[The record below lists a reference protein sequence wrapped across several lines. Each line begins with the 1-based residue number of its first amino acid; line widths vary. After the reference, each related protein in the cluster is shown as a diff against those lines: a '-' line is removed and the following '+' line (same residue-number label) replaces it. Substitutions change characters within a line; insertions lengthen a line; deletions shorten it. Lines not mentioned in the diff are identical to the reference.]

1 MMQHCEH
8 IPMVSVAM
16 IAYNKERL
24 IARAIEGVVRQ
35 RAPFAIELII
45 VDDAST
51 DATLGV
57 ARMWQERYPEII
69 KVFANKTNLG
79 LQANYIEAF
88 SHCTGK
94 YLAIC
99 DADDYWCSPSK
110 LRRQVQYMEKNP
122 GCAITFHRVIN
133 HYTADSTKSLSNG
146 GQSVD
151 TTIADLARSNYITN
165 LSVVYRRSLVDLRN
179 LPEWLADDR
188 SPDYAMHM
196 LYAAWGTI
204 HYFRRPMGVYHIA
217 GEGAWSM
224 TERYRRLEMSLSVRH
239 RLMVHFAHMPEVVAG
254 LRGAAES
261 ILLAMVA
268 ASGNDTVR
276 RDSAIAL
283 LMADNPSAT
292 PEDIIRAATSKASAP
307 PLLCRLL
314 TAIRRAVSR
323 LVPISAAR
331 LIP

>member
-57 ARMWQERYPEII
+57 ARMWQERYPDII

-99 DADDYWCSPSK
+99 DADDCWCSPSK
-110 LRRQVQYMEKNP
+110 LRRQVRYMEKNP
-122 GCAITFHRVIN
+122 DSFPC
-133 HYTADSTKSLSNG
+133 TAPGGGASTVSTS
-146 GQSVD
+146 S
-151 TTIADLARSNYITN
+151 R
-165 LSVVYRRSLVDLRN
+165 
-179 LPEWLADDR
+179 
-188 SPDYAMHM
+188 
-196 LYAAWGTI
+196 
-204 HYFRRPMGVYHIA
+204 
-217 GEGAWSM
+217 
-224 TERYRRLEMSLSVRH
+224 RH
-239 RLMVHFAHMPEVVAG
+239 RIW
-254 LRGAAES
+254 RG
-261 ILLAMVA
+261 ICRC
-268 ASGNDTVR
+268 SG
-276 RDSAIAL
+276 
-283 LMADNPSAT
+283 
-292 PEDIIRAATSKASAP
+292 
-307 PLLCRLL
+307 
-314 TAIRRAVSR
+314 
-323 LVPISAAR
+323 
-331 LIP
+331 